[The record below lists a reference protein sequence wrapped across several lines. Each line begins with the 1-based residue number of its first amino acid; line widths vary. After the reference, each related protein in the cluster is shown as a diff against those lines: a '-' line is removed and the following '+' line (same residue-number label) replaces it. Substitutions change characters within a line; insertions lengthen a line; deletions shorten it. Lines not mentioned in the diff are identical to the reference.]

1 MRCAGCGFEN
11 PRGAR
16 FCNQCGGAL
25 ARSCP
30 SCGHTLRPAAK
41 FCDECGAGLSH
52 TDADVAAP
60 ADAPAPI
67 HYTPQHLAERILA
80 EQAAQRTRGG
90 RGGERKIVSAL
101 FADMAGSTA
110 LIQNLDP
117 EQVRNLIDPILAL
130 MMEAVHHYEGYV
142 AKSLGDGILALF
154 GAPIAHEDHPQRA
167 LYAALRMQEAMHRYA
182 DRVRL
187 EQEIPL
193 QIRVGIH
200 TGEVV
205 VRSIHTE
212 DLRADYE
219 PVGQSIHLA
228 SRMEGLATPGSI
240 VVSGATHRLA
250 EGYFEFKALGAIPVK
265 GVAEPLDVYEVLGS
279 GPLRTRLQIAARRGL
294 APFVGRQPELGQLC
308 GALSRMQNS
317 RGQVVG
323 VVGEP
328 GVGKS
333 RLFYEFR
340 PRAQQDCLVLETFSV
355 SHGKAFAYLPLIE
368 LLRAYLQIGPQ
379 DDERLRREKVTGK
392 VLTLDRRLEDSLP
405 YLFYLLGLADANAA
419 LAQMDSQLRRQ
430 RTFDAIRQLLLR
442 ESLNQPV
449 VVIFEDLQWLDSE
462 TGLFLD
468 HLIEGIASSR
478 LLLLVNYRPEYQHD
492 WGGRSNYTQLR
503 LDPLGQAEAQELLG
517 SLLGGDPTL
526 AAIKPMIMAQT
537 EGNPFFLEEVVQT
550 LVEEGRLLGGPGY
563 YRLEQAPESLQ
574 IPTTVQ
580 GVLSAR
586 IDRLAAD
593 EKELLQTLAVI
604 GKEFPWS
611 LVQQVVD
618 RPEGELRRL
627 LSRLQTGEFLYER
640 AAFPEVEYTFKHGLT
655 QEVAYGSLLSER
667 RNTLHE
673 RSAQAIEALF
683 QEHLEDHC
691 NELAHHYSRSG
702 NISKAVEY
710 LQRAGEQALHRSANS
725 EAVDHLGAAL
735 ELLARLPDTPERQR
749 QELGLQL
756 ALGPV
761 WMAIRGYAACEVETT
776 YRRALALS
784 QHSGDVPGQFTA
796 LFGLDAYYVVRGEL
810 QAAKDMAEQL
820 LQLAER
826 EQDTDF
832 LLEAHGSVGPV
843 LFPLGEL
850 AAARKTLEQGVAL
863 YDPRQHRSHAFL
875 YGLDPGVLC
884 LCYLALTLELSGEPA
899 LAYARNEEVLAL
911 ARQLSHPISLAFA
924 LDYAAEL
931 HLFRQESE
939 LALSCA
945 EAAIEL
951 STEQGFSYWLAHG
964 RILRAWALA
973 AQGDQAAGI
982 EQIRQGIKAYRATGA
997 DMFVTHFMGLL
1008 AEALARAGQTTAAL
1022 PVLDDALALVAKTQE
1037 RFYEAELYRLRG
1049 ECLVAQVPSP
1059 GSESALA
1066 LQVEDCFQRAI
1077 DIAHR
1082 QGARLLEW
1090 RGMLS
1095 LAQLQVQQNRP
1106 EEARELLK
1114 AICSAA
1120 PENDDITSVSTARA
1134 LLMKLD
1140 GAG

>member
-1 MRCAGCGFEN
+1 
-11 PRGAR
+11 
-16 FCNQCGGAL
+16 
-25 ARSCP
+25 
-30 SCGHTLRPAAK
+30 
-41 FCDECGAGLSH
+41 
-52 TDADVAAP
+52 VAAS
-60 ADAPAPI
+60 ADSLAPI

-90 RGGERKIVSAL
+90 SGGERKIVTAL

-205 VRSIHTE
+205 VRSIRTD

-240 VVSGATHRLA
+240 VVSEATHRLA

-265 GVAEPLDVYEVLGS
+265 GVAEPLSVYEVLGS

-294 APFVGRQPELGQLC
+294 APFVGRQPELAQLC
-308 GALSRMQNS
+308 GALSRIQGS

-368 LLRAYLQIGPQ
+368 LLKVYLQIGPQ

-405 YLFYLLGLADANAA
+405 YLFYLLGVAEARAS

-430 RTFDAIRQLLLR
+430 RTFEAIRQLLMR
-442 ESLNQPV
+442 ESLNQPL

-462 TGLFLD
+462 TGLFLN
-468 HLIEGIASSR
+468 HLIDGIASTR

-492 WGGRSNYTQLR
+492 WGGRSYYTQLR
-503 LDPLGQAEAQELLG
+503 LNPLGQAEAEELLC
-517 SLLGGDPTL
+517 SLLGDDPTL
-526 AAIKPMIMAQT
+526 AAIKPLIMAQT

-550 LVEEGRLLGGPGY
+550 LVEEGGLLGESGH
-563 YRLEQAPESLQ
+563 YRLVQAPEALH

-611 LVQQVVD
+611 LVLQVVD
-618 RPEGELRRL
+618 QPEGELRRL

-640 AAFPEVEYTFKHGLT
+640 PAFPEVEYSFKHGLT
-655 QEVAYGSLLSER
+655 QEVAYSSLLTER
-667 RNTLHE
+667 RNMLHE

-683 QEHLEDHC
+683 QDHIEDHC
-691 NELAHHYSRSG
+691 NELAHHYSHSG
-702 NISKAVEY
+702 NVPKAVEY
-710 LQRAGEQALHRSANS
+710 LQRAGEQALHRCANS
-725 EAVDHLGAAL
+725 EAVEHLGAAL
-735 ELLARLPDTPERQR
+735 ELIGRLPDTPERQR

-761 WMAIRGYAACEVETT
+761 WMALKGYAASEVETV
-776 YRRALALS
+776 YSRALELS
-784 QHSGDVPGQFTA
+784 RQCGDVQAGFVA
-796 LFGLDAYYVVRGEL
+796 LLGLDAYYIVRGEL
-810 QAAKDMAEQL
+810 QPGREMAEQL
-820 LQLAER
+820 LSLATQA
-826 EQDTDF
+826 QDTDL
-832 LLEAHGSVGPV
+832 LLEARGA
-843 LFPLGEL
+843 LGAVFFQLGDLVRGKDE
-850 AAARKTLEQGVAL
+850 LEQGLAL
-863 YDPRQHRSHAFL
+863 YDPQQHGGHAFL
-875 YGLDPGVLC
+875 YGMDPGVLC
-884 LCYLALTLELSGEPA
+884 LSYLALTEA
-899 LAYARNEEVLAL
+899 LMGASTEARARNDESLAL
-911 ARQLSHPISLAFA
+911 AQQLAHPNSLAFA
-924 LDYAAEL
+924 LLIAAQVEQLRLQEL
-931 HLFRQESE
+931 KVQVH
-939 LALSCA
+939 A
-945 EAAIEL
+945 EAAVEL
-951 STEQGFSYWLAHG
+951 STEQGFQSSLANG
-964 RILRAWALA
+964 WILRGWALA
-973 AQGDQAAGI
+973 AEGNFDEGLEQLHQGLA
-982 EQIRQGIKAYRATGA
+982 AYRATGA
-997 DMFVTHFMGLL
+997 AIFVTHFLGLL
-1008 AEALARAGQTTAAL
+1008 ADALYRAGKAAEAL
-1022 PVLDDALALVAKTQE
+1022 PVLDEALQLAQDTQE
-1037 RFYEAELYRLRG
+1037 GFYEAELYRLRG
-1049 ECLVAQVPSP
+1049 DCLLAASGAP
-1059 GSESALA
+1059 ESGTAA
-1066 LQVEDCFQRAI
+1066 PETPEDCFLKAI
-1077 DIAHR
+1077 GVAR
-1082 QGARLLEW
+1082 GQGARLLEW

-1095 LAQLQVQQNRP
+1095 LAQLRMQQNRP
-1106 EEARELLK
+1106 EEARELLD
-1114 AICSAA
+1114 AICKASSEASG
-1120 PENDDITSVSTARA
+1120 PLVVTAKS
-1134 LLMKLD
+1134 LLAQLE
-1140 GAG
+1140 GLG

>member
-1 MRCAGCGFEN
+1 MRCADCGFEN
-11 PRGAR
+11 PKGAR

-25 ARSCP
+25 ALSCP
-30 SCGHTLRPAAK
+30 SCGHTLRPTAK
-41 FCDECGAGLSH
+41 FCDECGTGLAQ
-52 TDADVAAP
+52 TDVSVVASADTL
-60 ADAPAPI
+60 API
-67 HYTPQHLAERILA
+67 DYTPQHLAERILA
-80 EQAAQRTRGG
+80 EQAAQRMRGG
-90 RGGERKIVSAL
+90 SGGERKIVTAL

-240 VVSGATHRLA
+240 VVSEATHRLA

-265 GVAEPLDVYEVLGS
+265 GVAEPLSVYEVLGS

-294 APFVGRQPELGQLC
+294 APFVGRQPELEQLSK
-308 GALSRMQNS
+308 ALSRVRDS

-368 LLRAYLQIGPQ
+368 LLKAYLQIVPQ

-405 YLFYLLGLADANAA
+405 YLFYLLGLADANAS

-430 RTFDAIRQLLLR
+430 RTFEAIRQLLMR

-468 HLIEGIASSR
+468 YLIEGIASSR

-492 WGGRSNYTQLR
+492 WGGRSYYTQLR
-503 LDPLGQAEAQELLG
+503 LNPLGQAEAEELLA
-517 SLLGGDPTL
+517 SLLGDDPTL
-526 AAIKPMIMAQT
+526 AAIKPLIMAQT

-550 LVEEGRLLGGPGY
+550 LVEEGGLLGEPGH
-563 YRLEQAPESLQ
+563 YRLEQAPETLH

-611 LVQQVVD
+611 LVCQVVD
-618 RPEGELRRL
+618 RPEDELRRL

-640 AAFPEVEYTFKHGLT
+640 PAFPEVEYTFKHGLT
-655 QEVAYGSLLSER
+655 QEVAYGSLLTER
-667 RNTLHE
+667 RNALHE

-683 QEHLEDHC
+683 PDHLEERC
-691 NELAHHYSRSG
+691 NELAHHYSCSG
-702 NISKAVEY
+702 NVLKAVEY
-710 LQRAGEQALHRSANS
+710 LQRAGEQALHRSANM
-725 EAVDHLGAAL
+725 EAVDHLGSAL
-735 ELLARLPDTPERQR
+735 ELIGRLPDTPERHG

-761 WMAIRGYAACEVETT
+761 WMAIRGYAAPEVETT
-776 YRRALALS
+776 YSRALALS
-784 QHSGDVPGQFTA
+784 QQCGDVPGQFTA
-796 LFGLDAYYVVRGEL
+796 LFGLDAYYLVRGEL
-810 QAAKDMAEQL
+810 QAALDIAEPL

-826 EQDTDF
+826 EQDSGL
-832 LLEAHGSVGPV
+832 LLEAYGSVGAV
-843 LFPLGEL
+843 LIPLGEL
-850 AAARKTLEQGVAL
+850 LSARDNMEKGIAL

-884 LCYLALTLELSGEPA
+884 LCLLALTFELLGESDQA
-899 LAYARNEEVLAL
+899 QRRSDEALAL
-911 ARQLSHPISLAFA
+911 ARELSHPVSLAFA
-924 LDYAAEL
+924 LVYSAEN
-931 HLFRQESE
+931 HLFRQEGKDV
-939 LALSCA
+939 LSRA
-945 EAAIEL
+945 DAAVEL
-951 STEQGFSYWLAHG
+951 SRELGFKYWLAHG
-964 RILRAWALA
+964 NILRGWALA
-973 AQGDQAAGI
+973 EQGDLDTGI
-982 EQIRQGIKAYRATGA
+982 ELIRQGLVDYRATGA
-997 DMFVTHFMGLL
+997 EMFTTHFLGLL
-1008 AEALARAGQTTAAL
+1008 ADALLRAGQAGAAL
-1022 PVLDDALALVAKTQE
+1022 QVLDEALQRVGKTQE
-1037 RFYEAELYRLRG
+1037 RFYAVELYRLTG
-1049 ECLVAQVPSP
+1049 DCLLAAPEAP
-1059 GSESALA
+1059 ESGAA
-1066 LQVEDCFQRAI
+1066 APQTPEDCFLKAI
-1077 DIAHR
+1077 EEAR
-1082 QGARLLEW
+1082 GQGARLLEW

-1095 LAQLQVQQNRP
+1095 LAQLRVRQNRP

-1120 PENDDITSVSTARA
+1120 PENDDSACVGAAKAA
-1134 LLMKLD
+1134 LAQLD